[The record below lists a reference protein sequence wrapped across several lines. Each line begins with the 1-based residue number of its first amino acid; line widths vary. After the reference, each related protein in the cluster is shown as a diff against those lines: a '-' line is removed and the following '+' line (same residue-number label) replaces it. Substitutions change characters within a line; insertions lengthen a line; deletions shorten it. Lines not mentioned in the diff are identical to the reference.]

1 MFNNVF
7 MKSIEGLFEKD
18 LMNEISLLPIKE
30 LKANS
35 VVLMENAYVKYIPI
49 LLEGSI
55 KVRKIDESG
64 KEIILYQI
72 YPGESCILSIISC
85 LNDKQCNAEAYVEK
99 TSKLIMVPSSE
110 VKLWM
115 GKYSTWKQYVFNH
128 YYDKFDELIT
138 LIDAIAFKHV
148 DIRLINKLKEHQLKQ
163 GDKIEITHQALA
175 NEIGSAREV
184 ISRLLKQLEKEK
196 AVKLERGIIYLTS
209 KF

>member
-1 MFNNVF
+1 

-18 LMNEISLLPIKE
+18 LMDEITLLPIEE

-35 VVLMENAYVKYIPI
+35 IVLLENAYVKYIPI

-55 KVRKIDESG
+55 KVRKTDESG

-72 YPGESCILSIISC
+72 YPGESCILSIITC

-99 TSKLIMVPSSE
+99 KSRLIMVPSSK
-110 VKLWM
+110 VKFWM
-115 GKYSTWKQYVFNH
+115 EKYSSWRQYVFNH
-128 YYDKFDELIT
+128 YYDKFDELIN

-163 GDKIEITHQALA
+163 GDKIEMTHLALA
-175 NEIGSAREV
+175 KEIGTAREV
-184 ISRLLKQLEKEK
+184 ISRLLKQLEKENL
-196 AVKLERGIIYLTS
+196 VKLKRGIIYLTS
-209 KF
+209 EF